1 MDDIKDYLLCDNCKN
16 KNFLRIHNFALKF
29 RKVNFSDDVLYDEVS
44 EDLYQCTH
52 CKKTFT
58 KHQIDERL
66 KEMADER
73 FRSLSGRER

>member
-1 MDDIKDYLLCDNCKN
+1 
-16 KNFLRIHNFALKF
+16 
-29 RKVNFSDDVLYDEVS
+29 VLYDEVS

-66 KEMADER
+66 KEMVDER